1 MLAGYCV
8 HCQQP
13 VKMLHLSQVLRI
25 CVNYVSV
32 CVHVCVVY
40 VCVHAN
46 SKLMN
51 QMNHYCKNL
60 HCRRNNVISN
70 LRITTA

>member
-1 MLAGYCV
+1 MLAGSCV

-25 CVNYVSV
+25 CVNCVSV

-51 QMNHYCKNL
+51 QMQNL
-60 HCRRNNVISN
+60 HNRHNNIISN
-70 LRITTA
+70 LRINTA